1 MKRLPRVP
9 SPVLQGGPHSY
20 LTPKARLGSS
30 RLGGKGLIAVAPI
43 PRHELV
49 AIWGNRVMT
58 TAQLWA
64 LPAHLRDYPVQIWY
78 DMFIGPMRDEEIE
91 PVDYM
96 NHSCEPNCGVRGS
109 VVIVARRDI
118 APGEELTFDYGT
130 TDTDRWVLECA
141 CGAPTCRGRMTGQDW
156 RDAAFQARHAG
167 YLSLYIEELIAH
179 ERQGRP
185 LIGLP
190 PHWSA
195 PERLRGPRPQRP
207 ETQQSGG

>member
-1 MKRLPRVP
+1 MRQLDARVP
-9 SPVLQGGPHSY
+9 PLGARGAPHSY
-20 LTPKARLGSS
+20 LTPKARLGPS
-30 RLGGKGLIAVAPI
+30 RLGGRGLIAVAPI

-78 DMFIGPMRDEEIE
+78 DMFIGPMHEDEIE

-130 TDTDRWVLECA
+130 TDTDRWVLECV
-141 CGAPTCRGRMTGQDW
+141 CGAPSCRRRLTGQDW
-156 RDAAFQARHAG
+156 RDPAFQARHAG
-167 YLSLYIEELIAH
+167 YLSLYVEELIAH

-190 PHWSA
+190 PHWST
-195 PERLRGPRPQRP
+195 PERLRGPRP
-207 ETQQSGG
+207 

>member
-1 MKRLPRVP
+1 
-9 SPVLQGGPHSY
+9 
-20 LTPKARLGSS
+20 
-30 RLGGKGLIAVAPI
+30 
-43 PRHELV
+43 
-49 AIWGNRVMT
+49 MT

-78 DMFIGPMRDEEIE
+78 DMFIGPMHEDEIE

-130 TDTDRWVLECA
+130 TDTDRWVLECV
-141 CGAPTCRGRMTGQDW
+141 CGAPSCRRRLTGQDW
-156 RDAAFQARHAG
+156 RDPTFQARHAG
-167 YLSLYIEELIAH
+167 YLSLYVEELIAH

-190 PHWSA
+190 PHWST
-195 PERLRGPRPQRP
+195 PERPRGPRP
-207 ETQQSGG
+207 